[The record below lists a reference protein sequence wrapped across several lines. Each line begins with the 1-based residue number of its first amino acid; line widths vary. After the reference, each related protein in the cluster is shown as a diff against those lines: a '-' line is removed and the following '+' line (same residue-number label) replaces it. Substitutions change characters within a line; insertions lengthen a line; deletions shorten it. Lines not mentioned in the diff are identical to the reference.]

1 MLPWLSFKVGNS
13 QFIILDSESGCRS
26 ISTMQEIQQ
35 YITQFQEKA
44 VVSSIAER
52 SSKILVCNNGIIET
66 WEVEAFSW
74 MVLWCFS
81 PITAFFFHLLPVT
94 NLSSHISQNKW
105 RPSCGTVPPKWRQ
118 LKLGS
123 RLLSSDTWLQGDSQS
138 HRNTYSS
145 IFSRSVTTNISFST
159 APSPVHFHLWSAH
172 SV

>member
-66 WEVEAFSW
+66 
-74 MVLWCFS
+74 
-81 PITAFFFHLLPVT
+81 
-94 NLSSHISQNKW
+94 
-105 RPSCGTVPPKWRQ
+105 
-118 LKLGS
+118 
-123 RLLSSDTWLQGDSQS
+123 
-138 HRNTYSS
+138 
-145 IFSRSVTTNISFST
+145 
-159 APSPVHFHLWSAH
+159 
-172 SV
+172 